1 MSADPTNAAMFY
13 NDATGKIWMRLGDV
27 YDQAVNMR
35 DDLDAIDT
43 AWANAMWW
51 WNQLKLSWVGKT
63 PQEVEAFQAE
73 IDKVQNEI
81 FGTSKPNPD
90 DPNKQLLDKPG
101 LYQQV
106 RELAF
111 GAVQN
116 YNWTDFG
123 VSNMFT
129 QISSDITGES
139 YACGTGPDDKFVTI
153 KPQDKPKQGEL
164 ASDKT
169 DPYITETFH

>member
-1 MSADPTNAAMFY
+1 MSADLNDY
-13 NDATGKIWMRLGDV
+13 NSPASKIWIRLGDV

-43 AWANAMWW
+43 AWANTMWW

-63 PQEVEAFQAE
+63 PKEVDDFQAE

-90 DPNKQLLDKPG
+90 DPNKPLLDKPG

-129 QISSDITGES
+129 QISSDITGVS

-153 KPQDKPKQGEL
+153 SPQEKPKPGDL
-164 ASDKT
+164 APDKT
-169 DPYITETFH
+169 DPYITEKFS